1 MAIDVLHYHLTCSEE
16 EFQALNSDPILP
28 DDMIPPAFFHYNFC
42 CYDYEDILPHLF
54 IKMVTHTFGK
64 NEFEMSKLCR
74 FVLTVRKN
82 YRPIHYHNWQHGF
95 HVAHQ
100 VWRLM
105 ELSGVKCTKLEKM
118 ALLIGGVCHDV
129 DHRGY
134 NNEYFKKLK
143 HPLAALYSTSVMEQH
158 HYKQTITILHEEGHD
173 IFSTLSVQQ
182 HKQVLELIR

>member
-1 MAIDVLHYHLTCSEE
+1 MEVMHYHISCSDE
-16 EFQALNSDPILP
+16 EFNALYRNPILP
-28 DDMIPPAFFHYNFC
+28 DDKVPPGFYDYNFC
-42 CYDYEDILPHLF
+42 CYGYDNILPQLF
-54 IKMVTHTFGK
+54 IKMVTSTFGQH
-64 NEFEMSKLCR
+64 EFPLSKLCR

-82 YRPIHYHNWQHGF
+82 YRPIQYHNWQHGF

-105 ELSGVKCTKLEKM
+105 ELGGVKCTRLEKM

-134 NNEYFKKLK
+134 NNEFFKKLQ

-158 HYKQTITILHEEGHD
+158 HYKQTITILHAEGHD
-173 IFSTLSVQQ
+173 IFSILTVEQ
-182 HKQVLELIR
+182 HKEVVELIR